1 MINKLKVFL
10 SIFIFFSFSNLF
22 AYENKIIAK
31 INNSVIT
38 SYELKN
44 KILTTL
50 ILANE
55 EINQENINKT
65 KPLVFQSLID
75 LKIKEYETKKFKVEV
90 SKIELNSSLER
101 YSSDSA
107 DNFEKKFQLYDLN
120 FELFKKDLKTE
131 IAWRKLIYAL
141 FNKKIE
147 VNDAEINLELQKIL
161 QENKKDNKE
170 FKLSEI
176 VVNFNKQSEK
186 DIKIKELSN
195 QIRKIGFDKTL
206 LKYSES
212 INKDNLGDLGWVSS
226 KSLSKNIISAL
237 KDLNIGDV
245 TSPIIINN
253 TVLFLKIKDI
263 RNVKFKKEN
272 IENIKERIL
281 DAKKNQMFNLYS
293 NSHLSKLKNLSSIE
307 YQ

>member
-90 SKIELNSSLER
+90 SKIEMNSRLER
-101 YSSDSA
+101 YSSASA
-107 DNFEKKFQLYDLN
+107 DNF
-120 FELFKKDLKTE
+120 
-131 IAWRKLIYAL
+131 
-141 FNKKIE
+141 
-147 VNDAEINLELQKIL
+147 
-161 QENKKDNKE
+161 
-170 FKLSEI
+170 
-176 VVNFNKQSEK
+176 
-186 DIKIKELSN
+186 
-195 QIRKIGFDKTL
+195 
-206 LKYSES
+206 
-212 INKDNLGDLGWVSS
+212 
-226 KSLSKNIISAL
+226 
-237 KDLNIGDV
+237 
-245 TSPIIINN
+245 
-253 TVLFLKIKDI
+253 
-263 RNVKFKKEN
+263 
-272 IENIKERIL
+272 
-281 DAKKNQMFNLYS
+281 
-293 NSHLSKLKNLSSIE
+293 
-307 YQ
+307 

>member
-1 MINKLKVFL
+1 M
-10 SIFIFFSFSNLF
+10 
-22 AYENKIIAK
+22 
-31 INNSVIT
+31 
-38 SYELKN
+38 
-44 KILTTL
+44 
-50 ILANE
+50 
-55 EINQENINKT
+55 
-65 KPLVFQSLID
+65 
-75 LKIKEYETKKFKVEV
+75 
-90 SKIELNSSLER
+90 
-101 YSSDSA
+101 
-107 DNFEKKFQLYDLN
+107 
-120 FELFKKDLKTE
+120 
-131 IAWRKLIYAL
+131 
-141 FNKKIE
+141 
-147 VNDAEINLELQKIL
+147 

-176 VVNFNKQSEK
+176 VVNFNNQSEK

>member
-1 MINKLKVFL
+1 MIDKLKVFYYV
-10 SIFIFFSFSNLF
+10 FIFLNFFDLF

-55 EINQENINKT
+55 DINQENINKT

-90 SKIELNSSLER
+90 SKIELISSLDR
-101 YSSDSA
+101 YSSVSA

-141 FNKKIE
+141 FNKKIQ
-147 VNDAEINLELQKIL
+147 VNESEIDLELQNIL

-176 VVNFNKQSEK
+176 VVNFNNQSEK

-212 INKDNLGDLGWVSS
+212 INKGNLGDLGWVSS

-263 RNVKFKKEN
+263 RNVELKKDN
-272 IENIKERIL
+272 IENIKEKIL